1 MFDKIIKA
9 CVGILPEKL
18 QKLYYKY
25 EEQLM
30 YAFFGALTTI
40 ISIITKLL
48 AFYAIPGE
56 RPWESTFA
64 VAFSWVCAVTFAF
77 FTNKNMCL
85 KMKLNLKMNFG
96 KFLFPS
102 TAQEA

>member
-1 MFDKIIKA
+1 M
-9 CVGILPEKL
+9 GILPEKL

-30 YAFFGALTTI
+30 YAFFGALTTL

-64 VAFSWVCAVTFAF
+64 VAFSWYALSLLRFSLI
-77 FTNKNMCL
+77 KNMCL
-85 KMKLNLKMNFG
+85 KMKLN
-96 KFLFPS
+96 
-102 TAQEA
+102 